1 MENDFLIKEINA
13 KETVTFKN
21 EENLRD
27 FNKEAKIVEKTRTK
41 LNVSKPKWKRSWY
54 VP

>member
-1 MENDFLIKEINA
+1 MEKDFLIRKINV
-13 KETVTFKN
+13 KETATFKN

-27 FNKEAKIVEKTRTK
+27 LNKEAKIVEKTRTK
-41 LNVSKPKWKRSWY
+41 LKVSKPKWKRSWY